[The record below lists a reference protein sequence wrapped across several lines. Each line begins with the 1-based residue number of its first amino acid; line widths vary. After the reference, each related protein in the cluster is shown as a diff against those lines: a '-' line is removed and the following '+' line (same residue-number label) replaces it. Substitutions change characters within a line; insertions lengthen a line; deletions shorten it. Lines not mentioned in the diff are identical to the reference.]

1 MTQAR
6 IITTPPEGHGIT
18 GRMLDRLYAELTSGK
33 NMGENMLVVGIVAP
47 VSTSQRRT
55 AKGVK
60 RFVGF
65 EFLRLEPITD
75 MSVAEDVRFALVKA
89 YERRTS
95 GSRQLPLEFEGAPE
109 LEKRREIF
117 AALDEWRSDQEPEV
131 TPSELTEIWR
141 DYVQPVEGA
150 AVPAIA
156 HADTASIL
164 AFAYHIGALMPEK
177 LAGMEAL
184 PTDDERPQAVRP
196 VPEVLFDDGTGEVP
210 EGKCQ
215 TCRTADAVVDGLCAT
230 HAKEVGLRVPA
241 EPGSV
246 EEAAEAATEARADA
260 TAEPDG
266 PGDGRATTK
275 AKAEKG
281 LRAV

>member
-6 IITTPPEGHGIT
+6 LVTTPPEGHGIT
-18 GRMLDRLYAELTSGK
+18 GRILDRLYAELTSGK
-33 NMGENMLVVGIVAP
+33 NMGENMLVVGIIAP

-75 MSVAEDVRFALVKA
+75 MAVAEDVRFALVKA

-109 LEKRREIF
+109 LEQRREIF
-117 AALDEWRSDQEPEV
+117 AALDEWREDQDPEV
-131 TPSELTEIWR
+131 TMTELTEMWR
-141 DYVQPVEGA
+141 DYIQPVEGA
-150 AVPAIA
+150 TVPALA
-156 HADTASIL
+156 HAPTQNL
-164 AFAYHIGALMPEK
+164 LQFAYHLGALMPEK

-184 PTDDERPQAVRP
+184 PTDDRPQAVRP
-196 VPEVLFDDGTGEVP
+196 VPEVLFADGTEEQGEP
-210 EGKCQ
+210 
-215 TCRTADAVVDGLCAT
+215 ADGSDD
-230 HAKEVGLRVPA
+230 EPA
-241 EPGSV
+241 EGSI
-246 EEAAEAATEARADA
+246 EAAAAEAAEARNGEGEQPDAPAAD
-260 TAEPDG
+260 
-266 PGDGRATTK
+266 K
-275 AKAEKG
+275 AKTKP